1 MNSPKSD
8 YVSGVRANDTNVP
21 VPQGG
26 LIARG
31 WNLASLHSPLA
42 FYFTEVLHYFSTCTC
57 ILPEKFSVF
66 HTKLTRNG
74 LSWVLLLSLNWLQ
87 GPKSPLSSASA
98 NRWVL
103 LGSPAGCA
111 LCLQG
116 LPLAFGPR
124 GGHLWALVSLVCQ
137 AKL

>member
-26 LIARG
+26 LLARG

-74 LSWVLLLSLNWLQ
+74 LSWVLLLSLNSGYKGPNLHFPPHPLTDGSCWETLRDVHSACKACPWLSDPE
-87 GPKSPLSSASA
+87 GAT
-98 NRWVL
+98 
-103 LGSPAGCA
+103 C
-111 LCLQG
+111 
-116 LPLAFGPR
+116 
-124 GGHLWALVSLVCQ
+124 GHSFH
-137 AKL
+137 